1 MLYSA
6 VFKGLI
12 LFLDINISGKSRKRK
27 FEVSRE
33 NYLLHEE
40 EYSYKEHLMRVRFM
54 EERRQWE
61 KEEHELKIKLLKV
74 QIAVQEKLIN
84 AQTR

>member
-1 MLYSA
+1 
-6 VFKGLI
+6 
-12 LFLDINISGKSRKRK
+12 
-27 FEVSRE
+27 
-33 NYLLHEE
+33 
-40 EYSYKEHLMRVRFM
+40 MRVCFM

-61 KEEHELKIKLLKV
+61 KEHELKIKLLKV